1 MMDFLVAVAG
11 VVMIVEGVPWFLSPP
26 RMKRLLLGFMGLP
39 DRALRS
45 MGLLLMLSGLFLVYL
60 VRG

>member
-1 MMDFLVAVAG
+1 
-11 VVMIVEGVPWFLSPP
+11 MIVEGVPWFLSPP
-26 RMKRLLLGFMGLP
+26 RMKRLLFGFMGLP

-45 MGLLLMLSGLFLVYL
+45 MGLLLMLSGLLLVYL

>member
-1 MMDFLVAVAG
+1 MDFLVTVAG

-26 RMKRLLLGFMGLP
+26 RMKRLLFGFMGLP

-45 MGLLLMLSGLFLVYL
+45 MGLLLMLSGLLLVYL